1 MFGNWYADINSSIGK
16 EPTCNAEDPCSILGP
31 EEPLE
36 RDWLLTPLFWPGEFH
51 GLYSPWDRKKL
62 DMTE

>member
-1 MFGNWYADINSSIGK
+1 MFGNGYADINSSIGK

-36 RDWLLTPLFWPGEFH
+36 K
-51 GLYSPWDRKKL
+51 GLAAHPTILAWGISWTIQSMGSQRIRHD
-62 DMTE
+62 